1 MRGGAGEALRREFDS
16 SFPLIGCVG
25 GNGDFERVNDILMG
39 CKRWRPELP
48 EVDETLPRRV
58 FAASAAEGL
67 TAEVCG
73 LCLECEVERPRS
85 VAQSSSV
92 SVVVSPSSVLAEEA
106 VLEFET
112 T

>member
-1 MRGGAGEALRREFDS
+1 MRSGTGEALRNGFEA
-16 SFPLIGCVG
+16 SFPFTVCVG

-48 EVDETLPRRV
+48 ERDETLPRRV
-58 FAASAAEGL
+58 FAASVVEGL
-67 TAEVCG
+67 TAKSCS
-73 LCLECEVERPRS
+73 LCLECEVERPRN

-92 SVVVSPSSVLAEEA
+92 SVVVSPPSVLAEET
-106 VLEFET
+106 VLGCET